1 MHYTYHN
8 KCNSTVKVFIASNRG
23 FVDYNVYY
31 IRCSTV
37 TQKET
42 ISLTLTLHIE
52 KVLKLNSRFFLG
64 GGYEN
69 LQKKNQTYYNLLIY
83 IILKLIFKLH
93 VCTDTYVKD
102 TFIN

>member
-1 MHYTYHN
+1 MHFTYHN
-8 KCNSTVKVFIASNRG
+8 KCNNTVKVFIASNRG

-52 KVLKLNSRFFLG
+52 KEFKS
-64 GGYEN
+64 
-69 LQKKNQTYYNLLIY
+69 QTSIIIY
-83 IILKLIFKLH
+83 
-93 VCTDTYVKD
+93 
-102 TFIN
+102 

>member
-1 MHYTYHN
+1 MHFTFHN
-8 KCNSTVKVFIASNRG
+8 KCNNTVKVFIASNRG

-52 KVLKLNSRFFLG
+52 KVLMLNSIG
-64 GGYEN
+64 GGGMKTSR
-69 LQKKNQTYYNLLIY
+69 KKQTSIIIY
-83 IILKLIFKLH
+83 
-93 VCTDTYVKD
+93 
-102 TFIN
+102 

>member
-1 MHYTYHN
+1 MHFTFHN
-8 KCNSTVKVFIASNRG
+8 KCNNTVKVFIASNRG

-52 KVLKLNSRFFLG
+52 KEFKS
-64 GGYEN
+64 
-69 LQKKNQTYYNLLIY
+69 QTS
-83 IILKLIFKLH
+83 IIIH
-93 VCTDTYVKD
+93 
-102 TFIN
+102 